1 MTHAEDTRAQPD
13 AAPHGTPHDTGGR
26 PTAEAIRAW
35 LVARCADALEVPVE
49 SLDPSGALT
58 DYGLGSVQAVS
69 LVGDL
74 EEWLGRQL
82 PATLFWDYPTLDA
95 VASELARLRQRGSD
109 LA

>member
-1 MTHAEDTRAQPD
+1 MTQRTTD
-13 AAPHGTPHDTGGR
+13 
-26 PTAEAIRAW
+26 AIRAW
-35 LVARCADALEVPVE
+35 LLAKCAEALDVTVE
-49 SLDPSGALT
+49 SLDPAAPLG

-95 VASELARLRQRGSD
+95 VASELGQPGHDVS
-109 LA
+109 